1 MRKMDYHVHSIHS
14 YDGNQTIEEMC
25 LRMIELGVEEVCLT
39 EHFDLGH
46 PDPECQGIPA
56 WDIWEQ
62 EIKYMRMKYPQ
73 ISIKRGIEV
82 GDNPLYREEIQQYV
96 KNLNMDYVLLSLH
109 LVNQNDPYYPDRF
122 FKGQDRKK
130 CYIDYLKAV
139 DDEVRSYSDY
149 DSVAHIGYI
158 GRYAPWKDDEKPV
171 RFSDAAE
178 IVDDILECIIKKDK
192 CLEINTKGICGQL
205 IPDESIIRRYIEKG
219 GNAFTFGSDAHETGS
234 DYCRIEEAKMY
245 VKSLGG
251 KYQAGFTNR
260 KRELYIL

>member
-96 KNLNMDYVLLSLH
+96 KNLIWIM
-109 LVNQNDPYYPDRF
+109 F
-122 FKGQDRKK
+122 
-130 CYIDYLKAV
+130 C
-139 DDEVRSYSDY
+139 
-149 DSVAHIGYI
+149 
-158 GRYAPWKDDEKPV
+158 
-171 RFSDAAE
+171 
-178 IVDDILECIIKKDK
+178 
-192 CLEINTKGICGQL
+192 
-205 IPDESIIRRYIEKG
+205 
-219 GNAFTFGSDAHETGS
+219 
-234 DYCRIEEAKMY
+234 
-245 VKSLGG
+245 
-251 KYQAGFTNR
+251 
-260 KRELYIL
+260 